1 MVSSYLPNS
10 VLNNRGQ
17 SISKTDD
24 LKFGLT
30 SCVSV
35 IFTTLT
41 FPKLVTEW
49 MYHEIFLDA
58 KMSLPAIIA
67 SPWRR
72 DLAEM
77 GKLKI
82 WIKNKSL
89 SGFCSMKQQGALLS
103 PPPTPPPPLDVMLVY
118 RRIII
123 FPWRAVSP
131 DFPASSIGPV
141 DSFVGTERGAER
153 VKCLAQQHN
162 IATSGTAWTL
172 TPRSYLPRATRT
184 D

>member
-1 MVSSYLPNS
+1 
-10 VLNNRGQ
+10 
-17 SISKTDD
+17 
-24 LKFGLT
+24 
-30 SCVSV
+30 
-35 IFTTLT
+35 
-41 FPKLVTEW
+41 

-123 FPWRAVSP
+123 FP
-131 DFPASSIGPV
+131 
-141 DSFVGTERGAER
+141 
-153 VKCLAQQHN
+153 
-162 IATSGTAWTL
+162 
-172 TPRSYLPRATRT
+172 
-184 D
+184 